1 MKKLALFT
9 ALSLLSGLQTSSA
22 QSAKVTLGLGY
33 IPNIQFAP
41 FYVALEQGSFKAE
54 GFDVALE
61 HGYASQLLPLLLAG
75 RIDYLV
81 GDAED
86 AVFARAQNQPLRYVL
101 AMYQSLPVTL
111 FSLSE
116 KKISKLSD
124 LKGKTIGIPGP
135 FGSSYYALQ
144 SALSKNK
151 LTDQDVTLQTV
162 GYAQLEAVRGGKV
175 DAALGFINNEP
186 LTLKKSGVAVNT
198 LSLSSFYP
206 MVGNG
211 VITTDKTL
219 SNAASAKKFLRA
231 IQKGIAFTVKNP
243 QKAFEDSKKY
253 VDKLDAGQLEVLNAS
268 IPLMK
273 SAYTAKNGL
282 GFSDT
287 GNWSRALSYLKNSGQ
302 LKSSLPSSAF
312 YSNAYLQKGIQ

>member
-1 MKKLALFT
+1 MKKFAVLT
-9 ALSLLSGLQTSSA
+9 AITLLSSA
-22 QSAKVTLGLGY
+22 QVSRAQATPLSLGLGY

-41 FYVALEQGSFKAE
+41 FYAAAEEGYFKAE
-54 GFDVALE
+54 GFEVSFE

-75 RIDYLV
+75 RLDYLV

-101 AMYQSLPVTL
+101 AMYQTLPVTI
-111 FSLSE
+111 FSLAD
-116 KKISKLSD
+116 KKITKPAD
-124 LKGKTIGIPGP
+124 LKGKTLGIPGP
-135 FGSSYYALQ
+135 FGSSYFALQ
-144 SALSKNK
+144 AALAKNK
-151 LTDQDVTLQTV
+151 LTDADVTLQTV
-162 GYAQLEAVRGGKV
+162 GYNQLEAVRARKV

-186 LTLKKSGVAVNT
+186 LTLKRSGVAVNT
-198 LSLSSFYP
+198 LNLGNYYP

-211 VITTDKTL
+211 VIATDKTL
-219 SNAASAKKFLRA
+219 SNSSSAKKVLRA
-231 IQKGIAFTVKNP
+231 IQKGIAFTLKNP

-253 VDKLDAGQLEVLNAS
+253 VDNLDASQLEVLSAS

-287 GNWSRALSYLKNSGQ
+287 ANWARALGFLKSSGQ
-302 LKSSLPSSAF
+302 LKSTLPSSAF